1 MEIKLTIK
9 DAFNDIQEYIY
20 QADNVDHAIYKMCIQ
35 LGTIE
40 NLDTTKEIKWER
52 TK

>member
-9 DAFNDIQEYIY
+9 DSFNDIQEYMY
-20 QADNVDHAIYKMCIQ
+20 QAENVDNAICKMCIQ

-52 TK
+52 IK